1 MSDGDE
7 MKTMLN
13 KCKIIVLSIVFVLM
27 TANTVYAKAGML
39 LFPTRV
45 VLDNNERSTK
55 LTIKNTG
62 ETRGLYRIELVEIEI
77 KREGGSRVLEEDE
90 DAMYSAK
97 KISRISPRRV
107 LVEANSTQSVRIAV
121 RKPKNLEDGEYRSHI
136 KVTMLEDNVDEN
148 GRPIAV
154 VQNDDDNFGIQIKA
168 RLVNIIPLIIRH
180 GETQHAVTIGEP
192 SLKIAQSEDERTAL
206 IIPIQ
211 RTGNRSSLGDIK
223 VEHIDD
229 GKNTVLKMQ
238 SGVAVYRPL
247 EERLFELP
255 LDVPDNISLTK
266 GVIKVT
272 YTSSDS
278 DDEEGSEFVTESSL
292 VL

>member
-1 MSDGDE
+1 
-7 MKTMLN
+7 MKTIVS
-13 KCKIIVLSIVFVLM
+13 KCKIVVLSILFVLM
-27 TANTVYAKAGML
+27 TANAVYAKAGML

-62 ETRGLYRIELVEIEI
+62 KTRGLYRIEMVEMEM
-77 KREGGSRVLEEDE
+77 KREGGARALEEDE
-90 DAMYSAK
+90 ESMYSAK

-107 LVEANSTQSVRIAV
+107 LVEADSTQSVRIAV
-121 RKPKNLEDGEYRSHI
+121 RKPKNLEEGEYRSHI

-148 GRPIAV
+148 GRPIEV

-180 GETQHAVTIGEP
+180 GQTQNTVNIGEL
-192 SLKIAQSEDERTAL
+192 SLKLAQSDEERTTL

-211 RTGNRSSLGDIK
+211 RTGNQSSLGNIK

-272 YTSSDS
+272 YTSSEAG
-278 DDEEGSEFVTESSL
+278 DEEGSQLIMESSL

>member
-1 MSDGDE
+1 
-7 MKTMLN
+7 
-13 KCKIIVLSIVFVLM
+13 M